1 MENSMENMQTEL
13 RYKSAEWIPVNTN
26 IHLQKSSKF
35 WAYFDGKILSSNLDP
50 PVQKDGLLIHIL
62 GFRDSVE
69 LFGA

>member
-35 WAYFDGKILSSNLDP
+35 
-50 PVQKDGLLIHIL
+50 
-62 GFRDSVE
+62 
-69 LFGA
+69 